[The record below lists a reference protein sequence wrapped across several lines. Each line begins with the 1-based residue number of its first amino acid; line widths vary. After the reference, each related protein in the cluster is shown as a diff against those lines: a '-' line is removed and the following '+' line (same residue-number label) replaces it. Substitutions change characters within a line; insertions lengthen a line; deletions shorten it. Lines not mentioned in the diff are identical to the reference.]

1 MTNGKGSC
9 TITPPEYGIDD
20 FAATFARSAADKA
33 SSYAGP
39 YALAVMNTTT
49 TTVVVN
55 SATTGAISVTADVD
69 AMGANIDENNGGIGS
84 VTFYVGTNAGNL
96 AAIPECAGMLL
107 TGFTAP
113 NNTVTCTGSKT
124 LNALKKGDSYL
135 VAAVF
140 SGDPVNEPS
149 TSANVGLDPS

>member
-20 FAATFARSAADKA
+20 FAATFARNAADKA

-69 AMGANIDENNGGIGS
+69 AMGANIDENNWRHRLGDVLRRHERRQPG
-84 VTFYVGTNAGNL
+84 
-96 AAIPECAGMLL
+96 
-107 TGFTAP
+107 
-113 NNTVTCTGSKT
+113 
-124 LNALKKGDSYL
+124 GDS
-135 VAAVF
+135 
-140 SGDPVNEPS
+140 
-149 TSANVGLDPS
+149 